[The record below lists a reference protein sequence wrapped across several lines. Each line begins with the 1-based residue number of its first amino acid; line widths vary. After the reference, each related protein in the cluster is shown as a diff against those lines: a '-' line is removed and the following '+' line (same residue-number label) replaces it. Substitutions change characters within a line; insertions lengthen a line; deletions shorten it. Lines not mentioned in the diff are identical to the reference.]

1 MLWDKNG
8 LYLDAVERE
17 KQLFFF
23 VMGYVAHDVEVRI
36 GTKIW
41 DTETYAQ
48 PRRRPAGSLDPPEGP
63 KFDIRRS
70 QIIFSNKQ

>member
-41 DTETYAQ
+41 DTET
-48 PRRRPAGSLDPPEGP
+48 
-63 KFDIRRS
+63 
-70 QIIFSNKQ
+70 